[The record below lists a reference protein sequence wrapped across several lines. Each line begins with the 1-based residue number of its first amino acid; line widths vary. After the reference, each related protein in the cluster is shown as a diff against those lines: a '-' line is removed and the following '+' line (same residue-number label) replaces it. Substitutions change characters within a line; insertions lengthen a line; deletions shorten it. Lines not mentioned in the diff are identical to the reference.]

1 MILDRR
7 QFVALASG
15 LLGNSLYAVATNA
28 ENNSRLYLSAA
39 SDAQDRH
46 WVVGFSEN
54 ELTVSEKFRHQLPA
68 RAHHIAVH
76 KALGIYIVIARRP
89 GNYLWVGDLATG
101 SKLGEFTVPD
111 DRHLYG
117 HGVFTRDG
125 SRFFTTENAWQMV
138 NGDGGRIAVWSV
150 TRDGRS
156 VTMTRDLEFPSYGT
170 GPHELLLKEDAK
182 VLVVA
187 NGGIRTHPNRGR
199 EMLNLESMQPSL
211 AYIAVGDGR
220 LLEQHSLETEFHK
233 ASIRHLDM
241 NAHGQVVMGMQFH
254 GEPFERVPLL
264 ATHEQKQSLRPLYA
278 PDFEQG
284 QMAQYVGS
292 VRYDLSGRY
301 FAASCPRG
309 NMITFWDAESGA
321 MLDSLRSRDGCGVC
335 AASNGFLFTA
345 GTGRLSWYDLE
356 LNKLTSLDTDIP
368 KVFWDNHLSIA
379 AV

>member
-1 MILDRR
+1 M
-7 QFVALASG
+7 
-15 LLGNSLYAVATNA
+15 GNSLIAVAG
-28 ENNSRLYLSAA
+28 NNSRLYLSAA
-39 SDAQDRH
+39 SDAQNRH
-46 WVVGFSEN
+46 WVIGFSEN

-187 NGGIRTHPNRGR
+187 NGGIRTHPDSGR

-211 AYIAVGDGR
+211 AYISVGDGQ
-220 LLEQHSLETEFHK
+220 LLEQHFLKSDFHR
-233 ASIRHLDM
+233 ASIRHLDI
-241 NAHGQVVMGMQFH
+241 NEHGQVVMGMQFH
-254 GEPFERVPLL
+254 GEPFDRVPLL
-264 ATHEQKQSLRPLYA
+264 ATHEQGQSLRPLYA

-292 VRYDLSGRY
+292 VRYDVSGRY

-309 NMITFWDAESGA
+309 NMITFWDAESGV
-321 MLDSLRSRDGCGVC
+321 MLDSVRSRDGCGVC
-335 AASNGFLFTA
+335 AESNGFLFTA
-345 GTGRLSWYDLE
+345 GTGRLSLYDLE
-356 LNKLTSLDTDIP
+356 LNKLTSLDTDIS